1 VSTSFL
7 RRAAVALAVAVA
19 LMASTTSIAAAEP
32 SAITRWYGDA
42 SSATGNSISQDECDV
57 NGDDFNDLVVGAWFW
72 DRGSV
77 SNLGAA
83 YVLFGGP
90 EVQGGDLQNP
100 SEYGAARIDGA
111 VNDEGE
117 GDTSAFSVAC
127 LGDVNADGLDD
138 IGVSQYISEKIFV
151 VLGAAEF
158 GAVDLS
164 LLGERGYEV
173 HGSTEAAFDYNVGF
187 SMSPVGDY
195 DDDGIDDYAVAGV
208 VYDRPAIG
216 DQPARTNNGRIWI
229 VAGKEDVA
237 NVDLIAPAEGEV
249 LATIDGAYAEE
260 RLGSSS
266 MAGDVNGDGI
276 DDFVVGSYTSTPW
289 GPSVV
294 VPGQAYVVFGGSGDE
309 IDLLTL
315 GDEGFAIRG
324 PQRGR
329 DRLGISVDGAG
340 DVNGDGLDDLLIGA
354 DGVYNVA
361 TGERPG
367 TAWVVWGSA
376 STNTVYTNP
385 TAGTTV
391 YSCESEATPGTCNPG
406 DVQPRGYV
414 MLGQDTSTGTASEST
429 GYSVASAG
437 DVNGDEV
444 PDFIVGAYGYDPVDP
459 VSVTVPPATMSG
471 AGAVFVVYGKGSL
484 STRNLATLTPT
495 QGYRVDGLA
504 AGDRFGRQVGAPGD
518 LDGNGVLDLVGA
530 GDFAQRPRPPAT
542 PRTQS
547 GDITL
552 LLHGAL
558 ETETTLANT
567 ATGSL
572 APGEQLTLTS
582 TTNLVAAGGGHVATG
597 TATFSIDGTPIAA
610 CTDLVVDPADGTAD
624 CVGLILP
631 GEGTYDLTVAYTGTA
646 TRADSASESISQEV
660 VATATDTT
668 LETSATGAVD
678 PGETFDLTSTT
689 EEEGG
694 DLVTEGTVT
703 FEVDGTPIVA
713 CTDVA
718 VDPADGT
725 ADCAATSLADAGTF
739 DITAA
744 YTGSGEYGDSES
756 EAIEQEVTAVATS
769 TELETSAAG
778 PVAEGEAFDLSST
791 TEETESGDFVTT
803 GTVTFEVDGTPIAAC
818 TDVAVDPADGTAD
831 CAAASIA
838 TDGTFDLTA
847 VYSGTGVLGAS
858 TSNTI
863 EQVVEATAADCTEQR
878 FSDVSTSHPFAA
890 DICWMADE
898 GISEGFPGSPLP
910 SFQPSTAVTRQAMS
924 AFMYRLAGSPDF
936 TDPTEATFSDV
947 GTGHTFFTEIEW
959 MAAEEISTGYVGTP
973 KPAYQPNAPVTR
985 QAMSAF
991 MYRLAGSPDFTDPT
1005 EATFSDVSTA
1015 NTFFSEIEWMA
1026 AEDISEGFTGSP
1038 KPSYQPAVAVSRQA
1052 MSAFMHRL
1060 ADGPG
1065 VGIDG

>member
-1 VSTSFL
+1 VSSTTL
-7 RRAAVALAVAVA
+7 RRTTAALVAV
-19 LMASTTSIAAAEP
+19 LGLIGVTASVAAAEP

-42 SSATGNSISQDECDV
+42 SSATGNSISQTECNV
-57 NGDDFNDLVVGAWFW
+57 NGDEYDDLIVGAWFW

-100 SEYGAARIDGA
+100 SDYGAARIDGA

-127 LGDVNADGLDD
+127 LGDVNDDGLDD
-138 IGVSQYISEKIFV
+138 IGVSQYISEKVFV

-173 HGSTEAAFDYNVGF
+173 HGSTDPAYDYNVGF

-195 DDDGIDDYAVAGV
+195 DDDGIDDFAVSGV
-208 VYDRPAIG
+208 VYDRPAID
-216 DQPARTNNGRIWI
+216 DQPARTNNGRVWI

-237 NVDLIAPAEGEV
+237 NVDLIEPAEGEV

-266 MAGDVNGDGI
+266 LAGDVNGDGI
-276 DDFVVGSYTSTPW
+276 DDFIVGSYTSTPW
-289 GPSVV
+289 GAGVA
-294 VPGQAYVVFGGSGDE
+294 VPGQAYVVFGGSGEE

-367 TAWVVWGSA
+367 SAWVVWGSA
-376 STNTVYTNP
+376 STSTVYTNP

-391 YSCESEATPGTCNPG
+391 YSCESEVTPDSGTCNPG

-414 MLGQDTSTGTASEST
+414 IVGQDTSAGTASEST

-437 DVNGDEV
+437 DVNGDEI
-444 PDFIVGAYGYDPVDP
+444 PDFIIGAYGYDPVDP
-459 VSVTVPPATMSG
+459 TSVAEPPATMTG
-471 AGAVFVVYGKGSL
+471 AGAVFVVYGKTSL

-504 AGDRFGRQVGAPGD
+504 AGDRFGRQVSAPGD

-542 PRTQS
+542 PRSQS

-552 LLHGAL
+552 LLHGPLVTA
-558 ETETTLANT
+558 TTLATT
-567 ATGSL
+567 AAGPVL
-572 APGEQLTLTS
+572 PGQTFDLSS
-582 TTNLVAAGGGHVATG
+582 TTNRLAAGGGAVA
-597 TATFSIDGTPIAA
+597 
-610 CTDLVVDPADGTAD
+610 
-624 CVGLILP
+624 
-631 GEGTYDLTVAYTGTA
+631 
-646 TRADSASESISQEV
+646 
-660 VATATDTT
+660 
-668 LETSATGAVD
+668 
-678 PGETFDLTSTT
+678 
-689 EEEGG
+689 
-694 DLVTEGTVT
+694 EGTVT
-703 FEVDGTPIVA
+703 FELDGTAIPA

-718 VDPADGT
+718 VDSADGS
-725 ADCAATSLADAGTF
+725 ADCGAVGIAAAGTH
-739 DITAA
+739 
-744 YTGSGEYGDSES
+744 E
-756 EAIEQEVTAVATS
+756 
-769 TELETSAAG
+769 
-778 PVAEGEAFDLSST
+778 
-791 TEETESGDFVTT
+791 
-803 GTVTFEVDGTPIAAC
+803 
-818 TDVAVDPADGTAD
+818 
-831 CAAASIA
+831 
-838 TDGTFDLTA
+838 LTA
-847 VYSGTGVLGAS
+847 VYSGASLLGAS
-858 TSNTI
+858 TSNVV
-863 EQVVEATAADCTEQR
+863 EQVVDAIEPDCSEQR
-878 FSDVSTSHPFAA
+878 FSDVSTSHPFAG
-890 DICWMADE
+890 DICWMDEE
-898 GISEGFPGSPLP
+898 GISEGYPGTPLP
-910 SFQPSTAVTRQAMS
+910 SFQPGAAVTRQAMS
-924 AFMYRLAGSPDF
+924 AFLYRLAGSPELA
-936 TDPTEATFSDV
+936 DPAESTFSDV
-947 GTGHTFFTEIEW
+947 GTGHPFFTEVEW
-959 MAAEEISTGYVGTP
+959 MAAEGISEGYAGSP
-973 KPAYQPNAPVTR
+973 KPSYQPSAPVSR

-991 MYRLAGSPDFTDPT
+991 LYRIAGSPDFADPA
-1005 EATFSDVSTA
+1005 EATFADVSGS
-1015 NTFFSEIEWMA
+1015 NPFFSEIEWMA
-1026 AEDISEGFTGSP
+1026 AEGISTGSTGSP
-1038 KPSYQPAVAVSRQA
+1038 KPSYQPAAAVSRQA

-1065 VGIDG
+1065 VGI